1 VKNTRYY
8 GWQRALDNYEC
19 MPIMP
24 LCLTEMVIDI
34 QATKSIVKP
43 LLSEEDF
50 VERAAVSFLEI
61 IFRNEEEVLDKQG
74 MVR

>member
-1 VKNTRYY
+1 
-8 GWQRALDNYEC
+8 
-19 MPIMP
+19 MP